1 MVFDV
6 TSQPTDMSVR
16 HRRSRQVLVGLVFVV
31 TLAIAVGAFFLVRH
45 RHRPGGPA
53 GVQSTQPAPKP
64 AAAVLRWQAVRGAR
78 YYLVELSVG
87 GHRVFE
93 TWSSAPRADIP
104 FHWIYSGR
112 RYTFR
117 SGRYTWRVR
126 ASQPTAGGARLS
138 KPFARG
144 VVYARRP
151 SR

>member
-1 MVFDV
+1 
-6 TSQPTDMSVR
+6 MSVR
-16 HRRSRQVLVGLVFVV
+16 RRRSRRALFGLVFVV
-31 TLAIAVGAFFLVRH
+31 TLAIAVGALLLIFH

-87 GHRVFE
+87 GRRVFE

-117 SGRYTWRVR
+117 SGRYSWTVR
-126 ASQPTAGGARLS
+126 ASRPTAGGARLS
-138 KPFARG
+138 KPFAHG
-144 VVYARRP
+144 VVRARPRTP
-151 SR
+151 